1 MSKVKIFF
9 LVFILH
15 LIFIKPVF
23 ADDVFKADY
32 SVTYTVSNN
41 ASTRVNFE
49 VTLTNQTAQYY
60 ASRYNI
66 QIGFK
71 DLQNLKA
78 QDPDGSLTPVVTK
91 SEKGQNIEL
100 NFNKQVVGLGNKLTF
115 NLSFET
121 SELTQSSGTVWEINI
136 PGISSQNDFSS
147 FNVTVYY
154 PEFLGRP
161 VFIKPDVSGIINK
174 TAENKLVFSKN
185 DLGTSGISI
194 AFGQYQIYKFNLTY
208 HLDNRNLFPVST
220 EIALPPTSN
229 YQEVLIDNITPKPK
243 AVKIDSDGNWLASFS
258 LLPSQNIKVLV
269 QGTAKIFLNPK
280 KEILSDKKL
289 SEYLKEK
296 PYWQTTNLRV
306 KSLAEDLKTPRN
318 IYNYVVDS
326 LSYDFSRVTQN
337 KPRQGAINIINTP
350 ASAVC
355 LEFTDL
361 FVTLARAAGIAAREV
376 DGFANTKNTQE
387 RPLSLVKDVLHAWP
401 QYYDRE
407 KQTWIMIDPTWG
419 NTTGGV
425 DYFDVL
431 DFDHFAFVIK
441 GQDSSYPV
449 PAGGY
454 KLEKNRTEKDVDVSV
469 SSVFNKNQSFK
480 TLIDI
485 PENAF
490 PGFPVAGNIKIE
502 NTGNA
507 VLENQDININ
517 SSLLSAETRSIHIE
531 KVLPFASVDVPV
543 RFRKTSFLT
552 NGTDIVKIQV
562 GNKVY
567 YRKILISPFL
577 KDLKFILGGVFFVAF
592 VILSVVIARSGRLHF
607 PRREG

>member
-1 MSKVKIFF
+1 MSKVKIFL

-15 LIFIKPVF
+15 LIFTKPIF

-32 SVTYTVSNN
+32 NVTYTVLNN

-60 ASRYNI
+60 ASRYDI

-78 QDPDGSLTPVVTK
+78 QDPDGPLTPTLTK

-100 NFNKQVVGLGNKLTF
+100 NFNRQVVGLGNKLTF

-121 SELTQSSGTVWEINI
+121 SELTQNTGKVWEINI

-147 FNVTVYY
+147 FNVTLYY
-154 PEFLGRP
+154 PEFLGNP
-161 VFIKPDVSGIINK
+161 AFIKPNIPKAK

-194 AFGQYQIYKFNLTY
+194 AFGPYQIYKFNLTY
-208 HLDNRNLFPVST
+208 HLGNRNLFPVRT

-229 YQEVLIDNITPKPK
+229 YQEVLIDNITPRPR
-243 AVKIDSDGNWLASFS
+243 AVREDSDGNWLASFN

-269 QGTAKIFLNPK
+269 QGSAKIFLNPK
-280 KEILSDKKL
+280 TEILSDKEL

-296 PYWQTTNLRV
+296 PYWQTTNSRV

-350 ASAVC
+350 TSAVC

-361 FVTLARAAGIAAREV
+361 FVTLARAAGIAAREI
-376 DGFANTKNTQE
+376 DGFASTKNTQE

-441 GQDSSYPV
+441 GQDPSYPV

-454 KLEKNRTEKDVDVSV
+454 KLEKNKTEKDVDVSV

-480 TLIDI
+480 TFIDI
-485 PENAF
+485 PESAF
-490 PGFPVAGNIKIE
+490 PGFPVTGNIKIE

-517 SSLLSAETRSIHIE
+517 SSLLSAETRSIHI
-531 KVLPFASVDVPV
+531 KKILPFASVDVPIK
-543 RFRKTSFLT
+543 FRKTGFLT
-552 NGTDIVKIQV
+552 NDTDMVKIQV

-567 YRKILISPFL
+567 YRKILISPFSQ
-577 KDLKFILGGVFFVAF
+577 DLKFILGGVFFVAF
-592 VILSVVIARSGRLHF
+592 VILSVVIARSGRLSF
-607 PRREG
+607 PRPQG

>member
-1 MSKVKIFF
+1 MSKVKIF
-9 LVFILH
+9 LLIFILH
-15 LIFIKPVF
+15 LIFIKPIF
-23 ADDVFKADY
+23 ADDNFKADY
-32 SVTYTVSNN
+32 NVTYTVLNN

-60 ASRYNI
+60 ASRYDI
-66 QIGFK
+66 QVGFK

-78 QDPDGSLTPVVTK
+78 QDPDGSLTPIVTK

-121 SELTQSSGTVWEINI
+121 SELTQNTGKVWEINI

-154 PEFLGRP
+154 PEFLGSP
-161 VFIKPDVSGIINK
+161 AFIKPDVIPASAVSSNSLK
-174 TAENKLVFSKN
+174 FTKKE
-185 DLGTSGISI
+185 LGASGISI

-208 HLDNRNLFPVST
+208 HLGNRNLFPVRR
-220 EIALPPTSN
+220 EIALPPSTN

-243 AVKIDSDGNWLASFS
+243 VVREDLDGNWLAEYN

-269 QGTAKIFLNPK
+269 QGSAKIFLNPK

-296 PYWQTTNLRV
+296 PYWQTTNSRV
-306 KSLAEDLKTPRN
+306 KSLAKDLKTPRN

-337 KPRQGAINIINTP
+337 KPRQGAINIINEP

-361 FVTLARAAGIAAREV
+361 FVTLARAAGIAAREI
-376 DGFANTKNTQE
+376 DGFASTKNTQE

-401 QYYDRE
+401 QYYDSE

-419 NTTGGV
+419 NTTAGV

-480 TLIDI
+480 TFIDI
-485 PENAF
+485 PESVL
-490 PGFPVAGNIKIE
+490 PGFPVLGNIKIE

-507 VLENQDININ
+507 VLENQDINIG
-517 SSLLSAETRSIHIE
+517 SSLLSTETKSIRVK
-531 KVLPFASVDVPV
+531 KVLPFASVDVPIK
-543 RFRKTSFLT
+543 FRKTSFLT
-552 NGTDIVKIQV
+552 NDTDMVKIQV

-577 KDLKFILGGVFFVAF
+577 KDFKFILGGVFFVAF
-592 VILSVVIARSGRLHF
+592 ITLSVVIARSGRLHF
-607 PRREG
+607 PRPRG

>member
-1 MSKVKIFF
+1 MSKVKIFL

-15 LIFIKPVF
+15 LIFIKPIF
-23 ADDVFKADY
+23 ADEVFKADY
-32 SVTYTVSNN
+32 NVTYTVSNN

-49 VTLTNQTAQYY
+49 VSLTNQTAQYY
-60 ASRYNI
+60 ASRYDI

-78 QDPDGSLTPVVTK
+78 YDPDGPLTPTVTK

-100 NFNKQVVGLGNKLTF
+100 NFNKQVVGLNNKLTF

-121 SELTQSSGTVWEINI
+121 SELAQNTGIVWEINI

-161 VFIKPDVSGIINK
+161 VFIKPNVIPASAVSSNSLK
-174 TAENKLVFSKN
+174 FTKKE
-185 DLGTSGISI
+185 LGASGISI
-194 AFGQYQIYKFNLTY
+194 AFGPYQIYKFNLTY
-208 HLDNRNLFPVST
+208 HLGNRNLFPVST
-220 EIALPPTSN
+220 EIALPPSTN
-229 YQEVLIDNITPKPK
+229 YQEVLIDNITPRPK
-243 AVKIDSDGNWLASFS
+243 AVREDSDGNWLAEYN
-258 LLPSQNIKVLV
+258 LLPSQNVKVLV

-280 KEILSDKKL
+280 TEILSDKKL

-296 PYWQTTNLRV
+296 PYWQTTNSRV

-337 KPRQGAINIINTP
+337 KPRQGAINIINEP

-361 FVTLARAAGIAAREV
+361 FVTLARAAGIPAREV

-401 QYYDRE
+401 QYYDSE
-407 KQTWIMIDPTWG
+407 KQTWIMVDPTWG

-454 KLEKNRTEKDVDVSV
+454 KLEKNRSEKDVDVSV

-480 TLIDI
+480 TFIDI
-485 PENAF
+485 PESAL
-490 PGFPVAGNIKIE
+490 PGFPVIGNIKIE

-531 KVLPFASVDVPV
+531 KVLPFASVDVPIK
-543 RFRKTSFLT
+543 FRRTSFLT
-552 NGTDIVKIQV
+552 NDTDMVKIQV
-562 GNKVY
+562 GNKIY

-577 KDLKFILGGVFFVAF
+577 KDSKFILGGVFFVAF
-592 VILSVVIARSGRLHF
+592 ITLSVVIARSGRLHF
-607 PRREG
+607 PRPRG

>member
-1 MSKVKIFF
+1 MSKVKIFL

-15 LIFIKPVF
+15 LIFIKPIF

-32 SVTYTVSNN
+32 NVTYTVSNN

-49 VTLTNQTAQYY
+49 VSLTNQTAQYY
-60 ASRYNI
+60 ASRYDI

-71 DLQNLKA
+71 NLQNLKA
-78 QDPDGSLTPVVTK
+78 QDPDGPLTPIVTK

-121 SELTQSSGTVWEINI
+121 SELAQNTGTVWEINI

-161 VFIKPDVSGIINK
+161 VFIKPNVIPASAVSSNSLK
-174 TAENKLVFSKN
+174 FTKKE
-185 DLGTSGISI
+185 LGASGISI
-194 AFGQYQIYKFNLTY
+194 AFGSYQIYKFNLTY
-208 HLDNRNLFPVST
+208 HLGNRNLFPVST
-220 EIALPPTSN
+220 EIALPPSTN
-229 YQEVLIDNITPKPK
+229 YQEVLIDNITPRPK
-243 AVKIDSDGNWLASFS
+243 AVREDSDGNWLAEYN
-258 LLPSQNIKVLV
+258 LLPSQNVKVLV

-280 KEILSDKKL
+280 TEILSDKKL

-296 PYWQTTNLRV
+296 PYWQTTNSRV
-306 KSLAEDLKTPRN
+306 KSLAEDLKTPQN

-337 KPRQGAINIINTP
+337 KPRQGAINIINEP

-361 FVTLARAAGIAAREV
+361 FVTLARAAGIPAREIN
-376 DGFANTKNTQE
+376 GFANTKNTQE

-401 QYYDRE
+401 QYYDRK

-454 KLEKNRTEKDVDVSV
+454 KLEKNRSEKDVDVSV

-480 TLIDI
+480 TFIDI
-485 PENAF
+485 PESAL
-490 PGFPVAGNIKIE
+490 PGFPVIGNIKIE

-531 KVLPFASVDVPV
+531 KVLPFASLDVPV
-543 RFRKTSFLT
+543 RFRRTSFLT
-552 NGTDIVKIQV
+552 NDTDMVKIQV
-562 GNKVY
+562 GNKIY

-577 KDLKFILGGVFFVAF
+577 KDSKFILGGVFFVAF
-592 VILSVVIARSGRLHF
+592 ITLSVVIARSGRLHF
-607 PRREG
+607 PRPRG